1 MWEKLDAESIS
12 LNGQVAMLK
21 AHKNELE
28 QKMLVKNQSGSTD
41 AEKRVRTELTKQMDD
56 LLGDMDTIAL
66 ENKRLRIELSAPRPT
81 SVGAIA
87 KQEGFKVPL
96 ASSAI
101 NYRKN
106 TLGNSKPTLLRFAHK
121 ELSNDN

>member
-1 MWEKLDAESIS
+1 MMTSI
-12 LNGQVAMLK
+12 
-21 AHKNELE
+21 KNELE
-28 QKMLVKNQSGSTD
+28 QKLLIRNQSGSTD
-41 AEKRVRTELTKQMDD
+41 AEKRVRTELSKQMDD
-56 LLGDMDTIAL
+56 LMDDMTTIAV
-66 ENKRLRIELSAPRPT
+66 ENKRLRADLSAPRPM

-96 ASSAI
+96 ASSAL

-121 ELSNDN
+121 EFSDDN